1 MADPEEG
8 PGGPESL
15 LTFRPNWGPKGQ
27 KKLFETGPPPYLMV
41 WMTGPPSLSKGLDP
55 PLLDLPQVDLTSF
68 YACGAS
74 IEFTYISWSEKI
86 YLLEYKKN
94 ALWVTYSKSPDTR
107 SNRDVLFCIQTFECK
122 RQKECGIISA
132 SVKVAYDLTVS
143 TRSSTSTTFK
153 FQACYVLGTL
163 PFPWCWQRD
172 SEAQLTDTRS
182 VKNDMITSLGAW
194 VCSEKR
200 VSKTL
205 RPSPG

>member
-1 MADPEEG
+1 
-8 PGGPESL
+8 
-15 LTFRPNWGPKGQ
+15 
-27 KKLFETGPPPYLMV
+27 
-41 WMTGPPSLSKGLDP
+41 MTGPPSLSEGLHP
-55 PLLDLPQVDLTSF
+55 PLLDLPQVHLTSF

-74 IEFTYISWSEKI
+74 LEFTYVSWSEKI
-86 YLLEYKKN
+86 YLRVLSTKN
-94 ALWVTYSKSPDTR
+94 TLRVPYPKSPDTQP
-107 SNRDVLFCIQTFECK
+107 NRDVLVCIHTCECK

-172 SEAQLTDTRS
+172 SEVQLRDTRS
-182 VKNDMITSLGAW
+182 VKNDMITSLGAR
-194 VCSEKR
+194 VCSGKG

-205 RPSPG
+205 RPPPG